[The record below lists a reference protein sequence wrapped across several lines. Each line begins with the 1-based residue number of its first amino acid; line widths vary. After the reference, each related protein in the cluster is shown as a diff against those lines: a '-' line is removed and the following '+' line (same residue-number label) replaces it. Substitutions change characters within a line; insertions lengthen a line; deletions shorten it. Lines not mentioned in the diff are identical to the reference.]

1 MSKYIESTMVW
12 RGIDI
17 TVRYSRNYFEKSEE
31 IMGYH
36 LAHLE
41 VIAADKTPLP
51 FTESGYRSHFTA
63 AAEIEEYGTPMD
75 FVKAW
80 LIETAKSKAWK
91 KHVEQRN
98 ILTLF

>member
-12 RGIDI
+12 RGINI

-31 IMGYH
+31 IMGYR

-41 VIAADKTPLP
+41 VISANKTPLP
-51 FTESGYRSHFTA
+51 FTESGYRSHFAA
-63 AAEIEEYGTPMD
+63 AAEIEEYGTPIE
-75 FVKAW
+75 FVNAW
-80 LIETAKSKAWK
+80 LIETAKSQQWK
-91 KHVEQRN
+91 KYIEERS